1 MEDDIYQVLSYKSV
15 AQRANNLAFTDYYY
29 WLMLITRSLF
39 EWKNLPNNMN
49 ERWIERYLYRDGRC
63 VFYDDP
69 ELGLMVAGFAETYTL
84 NCYNDPTSV
93 TPIAPNYTY
102 KGKQLINGENA
113 IVIRNNDM
121 MIPSFPMIR
130 LYAKKLAN
138 LDRSI
143 EVNVEAQKT
152 PVVVQCSDKQ
162 RLSLKNAINQRI
174 DNEPVMFV
182 DKSLDLNDI
191 KILDLNPP
199 LVFPQLQL
207 QKHNVLNECFT
218 RLGINNANMDKR
230 ERLVADEVQANNEQV
245 QASEDVMLKARQKA
259 CEEINNLF
267 GTNISVERRKLDKIP
282 EFDEFI
288 DVNRK
293 EEQ

>member
-69 ELGLMVAGFAETYTL
+69 ILGPMVAGFAETYTV

-102 KGKQLINGENA
+102 EGKELINGDNA
-113 IVIRNNDM
+113 VVIRNNDM

-245 QASEDVMLKARQKA
+245 QASEDVMLKARQRA
-259 CEEINNLF
+259 CEEINRIF
-267 GTNISVERRKLDKIP
+267 GTNISVERRKLDRIP

-293 EEQ
+293 DEQ

>member
-69 ELGLMVAGFAETYTL
+69 IMGLMVAGFAETYTV

-102 KGKQLINGENA
+102 NGKELINGDNA
-113 IVIRNNDM
+113 VVIRNNDM

-152 PVVVQCSDKQ
+152 PVVVQCTDKQ

-245 QASEDVMLKARQKA
+245 QASEDVMLKARQRA
-259 CEEINNLF
+259 CEEINRIF

-288 DVNRK
+288 DVNGK

>member
-1 MEDDIYQVLSYKSV
+1 M
-15 AQRANNLAFTDYYY
+15 
-29 WLMLITRSLF
+29 
-39 EWKNLPNNMN
+39 
-49 ERWIERYLYRDGRC
+49 
-63 VFYDDP
+63 
-69 ELGLMVAGFAETYTL
+69 
-84 NCYNDPTSV
+84 
-93 TPIAPNYTY
+93 
-102 KGKQLINGENA
+102 
-113 IVIRNNDM
+113 
-121 MIPSFPMIR
+121 
-130 LYAKKLAN
+130 
-138 LDRSI
+138 
-143 EVNVEAQKT
+143 
-152 PVVVQCSDKQ
+152 VVQCTDKQ

-245 QASEDVMLKARQKA
+245 QASEDVMLKARQRA
-259 CEEINNLF
+259 CEEINRIF
-267 GTNISVERRKLDKIP
+267 GTNISVERRKLDRIP

-293 EEQ
+293 DEQ

>member
-69 ELGLMVAGFAETYTL
+69 IMGLMVAGFAETYTV

-102 KGKQLINGENA
+102 NGKELINGDNA
-113 IVIRNNDM
+113 VVIRNNDM

-152 PVVVQCSDKQ
+152 PVVVQCTDKQ

-245 QASEDVMLKARQKA
+245 QASEDVMLKARQRA
-259 CEEINNLF
+259 CEEINRIF
-267 GTNISVERRKLDKIP
+267 GTNISVERRKLDRIP

-288 DVNRK
+288 DVNGK
-293 EEQ
+293 DEE